1 MSKLLALKGCT
12 SASDVAHLIDF
23 QPKALGYVS
32 WGTKGRYS
40 AFDIPKRSG
49 GRRTIH
55 APIPQLKL
63 AQRKLS
69 DLLQEC
75 EQEIE
80 ASLGVRR
87 RLSHGFR
94 KGHSIMTNA
103 DVHRNQK
110 YVLNFD
116 LEDFFGTINFG
127 RVRGFFITNK
137 HFSLAPDVATLIAQI
152 ACHNSKLPQGAPTSP
167 VISNLIGNI
176 LDMRLVKLARAHGC
190 SYSRYA
196 DDITFST
203 STPEFPPAIA
213 GEAAP
218 NDWMLSKDVLHAV
231 HASGFTI
238 NPSKTRMAYRR
249 SRQEVTG
256 IVVNKVV
263 NVNADYRRRVRVM
276 VHHLCSTGDFHRAN
290 ATISATG
297 VTSVFKETGTRPQLQ
312 GMISFLQQAEA
323 FRRGASPLP
332 LKLSA
337 IEKLNRR
344 FLFYTRFASPDMPM
358 LVFEGKTDSVYLNAA
373 IRNLAPAYPALANK
387 AGLLVQLL
395 RQTKTIER
403 LFGLSGGAKPL
414 INFIK
419 EYHDE
424 YRHIQGPKGSRPIIA
439 IFDNDSVA
447 PGVMNMISG
456 IKKTAPV
463 AGTQVVRVFDNLYVM
478 LTTPLGHPSHC
489 IEDCFDPAFVTSA
502 LGGKTINFTSNANKA
517 NEVSKSYFAEQIVR
531 PNWKTIDFS
540 GFKPLLDQIVKVI
553 DAHTA

>member
-1 MSKLLALKGCT
+1 
-12 SASDVAHLIDF
+12 
-23 QPKALGYVS
+23 
-32 WGTKGRYS
+32 
-40 AFDIPKRSG
+40 
-49 GRRTIH
+49 
-55 APIPQLKL
+55 
-63 AQRKLS
+63 
-69 DLLQEC
+69 
-75 EQEIE
+75 
-80 ASLGVRR
+80 
-87 RLSHGFR
+87 
-94 KGHSIMTNA
+94 
-103 DVHRNQK
+103 
-110 YVLNFD
+110 
-116 LEDFFGTINFG
+116 
-127 RVRGFFITNK
+127 
-137 HFSLAPDVATLIAQI
+137 
-152 ACHNSKLPQGAPTSP
+152 
-167 VISNLIGNI
+167 
-176 LDMRLVKLARAHGC
+176 
-190 SYSRYA
+190 
-196 DDITFST
+196 
-203 STPEFPPAIA
+203 
-213 GEAAP
+213 
-218 NDWMLSKDVLHAV
+218 
-231 HASGFTI
+231 
-238 NPSKTRMAYRR
+238 
-249 SRQEVTG
+249 
-256 IVVNKVV
+256 
-263 NVNADYRRRVRVM
+263 M

-297 VTSVFKETGTRPQLQ
+297 VTSVVKENGTRPQLQ

-323 FRRGASPLP
+323 FRRGDSPLP

-337 IEKLNRR
+337 TEKLNRR

-403 LFGLSGGAKPL
+403 LFGLSGGANPL

-424 YRHIQGPKGSRPIIA
+424 YRHIQGPKGGRPIIA

-502 LGGKTINFTSNANKA
+502 LGGKTINFTSKANKA